1 MSAYDVQ
8 VQLRV
13 APSAAGSGQHQDP
26 TVTALTGASTAAIAI
41 AGSLIPGCYVVLTIS
56 SPSAFHIRFGAN
68 TPALGAATVTDAYY
82 PAGIHDVAVKPGWSH
97 YRAIKAA
104 GAADSLISS
113 YASEPG

>member
-1 MSAYDVQ
+1 MSAFDVQ

-26 TVTALTGASTAAIAI
+26 TVTALTGTSTAAIAI
-41 AGSLIPGCYVVLTIS
+41 PGTGISGCYVELTVS

-68 TPALGAATVTDAYY
+68 NPALGVATVTDQYY
-82 PAGIHDVAVKPGWSH
+82 PAGVHDLAVKPGWTH
-97 YRAIKAA
+97 YRAIKAS
-104 GAADSLISS
+104 GAVDSLISS